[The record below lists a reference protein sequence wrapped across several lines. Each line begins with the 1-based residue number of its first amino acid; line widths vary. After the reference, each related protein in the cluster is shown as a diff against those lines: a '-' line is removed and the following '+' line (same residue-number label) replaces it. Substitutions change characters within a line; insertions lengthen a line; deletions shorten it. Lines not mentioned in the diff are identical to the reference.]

1 MKNNTNTTT
10 TTTAMTTLLF
20 KHEQFK
26 TDVVNLSSLP
36 RVNQAAY
43 ANFLHGE
50 GYTEISGTLD
60 GLLKDYP
67 FLKSYLD
74 ARGRVIL

>member
-1 MKNNTNTTT
+1 MTNTTT
-10 TTTAMTTLLF
+10 TTTAMITLLF
-20 KHEQFK
+20 KHERFK

-36 RVNQAAY
+36 RVNQAPY